1 MTGAGLFGRA
11 IASVAKRTDE
21 DAPGDRLEPPPG
33 RPPPPYEAG
42 QGEKEE
48 EGGGR
53 SNLLHQPYD
62 LFQVCFNLGVNGDVL
77 NKRN

>member
-1 MTGAGLFGRA
+1 MSGAGLFGRA

-21 DAPGDRLEPPPG
+21 EAPGDKGEPPPG

-42 QGEKEE
+42 QEEKEE

-53 SNLLHQPYD
+53 
-62 LFQVCFNLGVNGDVL
+62 
-77 NKRN
+77 